1 MDDGVGSLS
10 RSKKKK
16 TLSFKSQLVQQKAK
30 LKKDG
35 EADSDQE
42 DLESAGRNGAARF
55 RNLLK
60 EYRQSL
66 AELIGADHL
75 ALVNQ
80 PTKRT
85 VL

>member
-16 TLSFKSQLVQQKAK
+16 TLYFKSQLVQQKAK
-30 LKKDG
+30 LKTDG

-42 DLESAGRNGAARF
+42 DLESADQNGAARF

-75 ALVNQ
+75 VLVNQ
-80 PTKRT
+80 PTKHT